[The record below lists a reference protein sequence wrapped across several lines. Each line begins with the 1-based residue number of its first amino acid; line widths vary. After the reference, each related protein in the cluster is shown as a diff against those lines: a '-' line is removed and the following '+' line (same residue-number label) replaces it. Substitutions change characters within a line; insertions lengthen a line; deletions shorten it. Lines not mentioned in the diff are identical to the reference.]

1 MTVGEVCVREVAIV
15 RKRDSVIEAA
25 KRMREYHV
33 GNVVVVED
41 RGPDLIPVGILT
53 DRDIV
58 VSIVARDPDR
68 LGSLVFG
75 DVMTFE
81 LLTAREDESLHGVLK
96 RMCTRGIRRIP
107 VVNQSGGLAGIVA
120 VDEVLEYVS
129 EKMSDLVR
137 LMTKQRQ
144 LERQERD

>member
-1 MTVGEVCVREVAIV
+1 MTVGEICVREVAIV
-15 RKRDSVIEAA
+15 RKGDSVIEAA

-41 RGPDLIPVGILT
+41 RGQELIPVGILT

-58 VSIVARDPDR
+58 VSIIAKDPDR
-68 LGSLVFG
+68 LGSLVVG
-75 DVMTFE
+75 DVMSFE
-81 LLTAREDESLHGVLK
+81 LLTAREDETLQSVLK
-96 RMCTRGIRRIP
+96 RMCARGIRRIP
-107 VVNQSGGLAGIVA
+107 VVSQNGGLEGIVA

-129 EKMSDLVR
+129 EKMADVVR

-144 LERQERD
+144 LERVERD

>member
-1 MTVGEVCVREVAIV
+1 MTVGEICVREVAIV
-15 RKRDSVIEAA
+15 RKADSVVEAA

-41 RGPDLIPVGILT
+41 QGVERIPVGILT

-68 LGSLVFG
+68 LGALAVG
-75 DVMTFE
+75 DVMSFE
-81 LLTAREDESLHGVLK
+81 LLTAREDESLHSVLK
-96 RMCTRGIRRIP
+96 RMCARGIRRIP
-107 VVNQSGGLAGIVA
+107 VVNQNGGLEGIVA

-129 EKMSDLVR
+129 EEVTDLVR

>member
-1 MTVGEVCVREVAIV
+1 MTVGEICVREVAIV
-15 RKRDSVIEAA
+15 RKGGSVIDAA

-41 RGPDLIPVGILT
+41 RGEEHVPVGILT

-68 LGSLVFG
+68 LGALTVG
-75 DVMTFE
+75 DVMSFE
-81 LLTAREDESLHGVLK
+81 LMTAREDETLHSVLK
-96 RMCTRGIRRIP
+96 RMCSRGIRRIP
-107 VVNQSGGLAGIVA
+107 VVNRNGGLEGIVA
-120 VDEVLEYVS
+120 VDEVLEFVS
-129 EKMSDLVR
+129 EEVTDLVR